1 MTTHTTSRAT
11 TAAAPLA
18 PADTG
23 DWRDDAECR
32 TADPETFFP
41 VGSTPLARRQTQA
54 AKEIC
59 ARCPVRAT
67 CLDWAVATNQATGV
81 WGGLSE
87 DERRDLIDIRGD
99 VAWTVCLDRQEFIEE
114 RRAQGATVRGI
125 AQEIGVTY
133 ELFRKVVK
141 YFEFERATLVAVGGE
156 GQ

>member
-1 MTTHTTSRAT
+1 MTTTTRHGRTPAT
-11 TAAAPLA
+11 PLA

-41 VGSTPLARRQTQA
+41 AGSTPLARRQTRA

-59 ARCPVRAT
+59 ARCSVRTT
-67 CLDWAVATNQATGV
+67 CLDWSVTTNQATGV

-87 DERRDLIDIRGD
+87 DERRDLMDVRGD
-99 VAWTVCLDRQEFIEE
+99 VAWTVCLERQEFIEE

-133 ELFRKVVK
+133 ELFRKIVK
-141 YFEFERATLVAVGGE
+141 YFEFERSTLAAVGGE